1 MSSTLSYILV
11 AVVLLD
17 VVITCVVFFV
27 DKQRSENRLTPL
39 TSVAVALV
47 LAGMLIGSGS
57 LIGYALVG
65 VGTLLAVADMVSMA
79 RRA

>member
-1 MSSTLSYILV
+1 MSITLSYILV
-11 AVVLLD
+11 AIVLLD

-39 TSVAVALV
+39 ASVAVALV
-47 LAGMLIGSGS
+47 LAGMLIGGGS
-57 LIGYALVG
+57 LLGYALAG
-65 VGTLLAVADMVSMA
+65 VGALLAIADMFAMA